1 MINWSEW
8 DGTLAGY
15 WFLTDEERKRSMAQ
29 TDKLRTLFAILRAL
43 ADAIE
48 QQFGREAPA
57 GQQHRPEDLDQAL
70 AHAGDVAR
78 RVGLDPTALLA
89 QSAPE
94 EVAPPREFNT

>member
-1 MINWSEW
+1 MP
-8 DGTLAGY
+8 
-15 WFLTDEERKRSMAQ
+15 Q
-29 TDKLRTLFAILRAL
+29 HDKLRTLLAILRAL
-43 ADAIE
+43 ADAVE
-48 QQFGREAPA
+48 HQFGGEETAAQRL
-57 GQQHRPEDLDQAL
+57 RPEDVDQAL